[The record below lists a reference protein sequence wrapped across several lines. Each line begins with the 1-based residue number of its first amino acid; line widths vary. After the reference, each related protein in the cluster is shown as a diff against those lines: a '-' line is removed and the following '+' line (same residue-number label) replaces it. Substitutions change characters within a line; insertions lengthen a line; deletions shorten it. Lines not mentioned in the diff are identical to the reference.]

1 MVFNMSSFK
10 FTSMQYPRNWANNP
24 TYWYIFFW
32 MVNLYFVCPLNRQA
46 NLTNEHCT
54 SESVFVAC
62 AHIANVNDL
71 LRVQIPHPSSLIPH
85 SSSLSHNFS
94 FNPPFSAV
102 TLMYPSSETQGL
114 WVDFKSGQKS
124 PFRPDLKST
133 HSPWVSKDVVYL
145 NNTFSILQEFN
156 SMVWS

>member
-62 AHIANVNDL
+62 AHIASVNDL